1 MSPVNRHLATSGE
14 IGVGDT
20 QRLLRHQLA
29 TVACRVQKAV
39 RDAPRD
45 FGEFV
50 AGSGVRTSHQLVNH
64 MANLIWYTTQAL
76 RGDDAVPVSE
86 AANFAEEV
94 ERFHELLGELSILL
108 AESSFDR
115 GLDERL
121 LQGPLSDAMTHVGQL
136 ALLRRLAGAP
146 IAAEDF
152 FSASIRRDNVTA
164 QQP

>member
-1 MSPVNRHLATSGE
+1 
-14 IGVGDT
+14 
-20 QRLLRHQLA
+20 LA
-29 TVACRVQKAV
+29 TVAYRAQKAV

-50 AGSGVRTSHQLVNH
+50 AGSGVRTPHQLVNH
-64 MANLIWYTTQAL
+64 MANLIWHTTQAL
-76 RGDDAVPVSE
+76 RGDDAVPVSDV
-86 AANFAEEV
+86 ASFAEEV

-121 LQGPLSDAMTHVGQL
+121 LQGPLSDAMTHVGEL

-146 IAAEDF
+146 LAAEDF
-152 FSASIRRDNVTA
+152 FSAPIRRDNVTA
-164 QQP
+164 RQP

>member
-1 MSPVNRHLATSGE
+1 MSPVNRRLATSGE
-14 IGVGDT
+14 SEVGDT

-29 TVACRVQKAV
+29 TVAYRVQRAV
-39 RDAPRD
+39 RDAPSD
-45 FGEFV
+45 FGDFV
-50 AGSGVRTSHQLVNH
+50 AGSGVRTPHQLVNH
-64 MANLIWYTTQAL
+64 MANLICYTAQAL
-76 RGDDAVPVSE
+76 RGENAVLVSE
-86 AANFAEEV
+86 LADFAEEIG
-94 ERFHELLGELSILL
+94 RFHELLGELSILL

-152 FSASIRRDNVTA
+152 FSAPITRDNVTA
-164 QQP
+164 RQP

>member
-1 MSPVNRHLATSGE
+1 M
-14 IGVGDT
+14 GDT

-29 TVACRVQKAV
+29 TLAYRAQKAV
-39 RDAPRD
+39 RDAPPG

-50 AGSGVRTSHQLVNH
+50 AGSGVRTPHQLVNH

-76 RGDDAVPVSE
+76 RGEVAVSVNEVADFSE
-86 AANFAEEV
+86 EIG
-94 ERFHELLGELSILL
+94 RFHELLGELSVVL
-108 AESSFDR
+108 AESSLDR

-152 FSASIRRDNVTA
+152 FSAPIRQADVTA